1 MGIFRKAERRKATL
15 KLALAGPA
23 GSGKTHSA
31 LLLAS
36 GLIDDP
42 SGDTIAVIDTEN
54 GSAELESGK
63 PGIPP
68 FSVVTLAKPYAPE
81 RYTEVVDAAV
91 AAGFK
96 VLIIDSISPEWG
108 GAGGILTI
116 VDALKGSTRN
126 QMAAWKEATPR
137 HQRFVDSL
145 IQAPL
150 HVICTMRSKSDYAM
164 DRDDQGKTKVSKV
177 GLAPQ
182 QRDGIEYEF
191 TLIGE
196 INLASHRCE
205 FTKDRTSLF
214 VGAVPEMVTRATG
227 EKIRGWMEA
236 GADAP
241 APAEV
246 SLEVDEPQSVE
257 SAPEGV
263 PPVDLLEVED
273 REWEAGGKTG
283 IAVIAKTSDGEMV
296 MTSASVIAMARDL
309 EGSSV
314 VAKVVPS
321 AGKGKLPRLIGLEK
335 ATTKQKGKKAA

>member
-1 MGIFRKAERRKATL
+1 
-15 KLALAGPA
+15 
-23 GSGKTHSA
+23 
-31 LLLAS
+31 
-36 GLIDDP
+36 
-42 SGDTIAVIDTEN
+42 
-54 GSAELESGK
+54 
-63 PGIPP
+63 
-68 FSVVTLAKPYAPE
+68 
-81 RYTEVVDAAV
+81 
-91 AAGFK
+91 
-96 VLIIDSISPEWG
+96 
-108 GAGGILTI
+108 
-116 VDALKGSTRN
+116 
-126 QMAAWKEATPR
+126 
-137 HQRFVDSL
+137 
-145 IQAPL
+145 
-150 HVICTMRSKSDYAM
+150 
-164 DRDDQGKTKVSKV
+164 V

-196 INLASHRCE
+196 INLESHRCE

-335 ATTKQKGKKAA
+335 APTKQKGKKAA